1 MGHQTGPHFKY
12 HYYHQDMVERMDAT
26 ARERKRKGKEKEKTI
41 HSDQWANVTEQR
53 IKNKTNTS

>member
-26 ARERKRKGKEKEKTI
+26 AREEKEKEK
-41 HSDQWANVTEQR
+41 
-53 IKNKTNTS
+53 NKKQFIQTNGQMSQNKE